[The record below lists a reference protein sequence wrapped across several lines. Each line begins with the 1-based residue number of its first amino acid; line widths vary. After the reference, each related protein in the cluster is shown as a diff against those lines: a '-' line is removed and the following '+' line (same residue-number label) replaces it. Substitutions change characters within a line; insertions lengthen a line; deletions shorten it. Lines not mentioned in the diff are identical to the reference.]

1 MTDIFK
7 TEQHLALH
15 TADGVYRGTALV
27 WSLSRDETAANAK
40 VHLDTYQRKSDD
52 DDDDDDI
59 ATIIN
64 VAVMTPREALE
75 LARGLFA
82 AATRALDATALSV
95 EAEIAGEAGFYG

>member
-52 DDDDDDI
+52 DDDDSE
-59 ATIIN
+59 TLLN
-64 VAVMTPREALE
+64 VAVMTPSEALE
-75 LARGLFA
+75 LASGLFA
-82 AATRALDATALSV
+82 AATRALAATALSV
-95 EAEIAGEAGFYG
+95 EAEIAAEAGFYGE